1 MDSERTAFCDLLRSD
16 LIGPANGRDESL
28 FERPDKRYLMGML
41 FPQDAAVQ
49 NATLDEENEGEDAR
63 TSREG
68 EDAPESPTDLL
79 FQRLPSSV
87 GLSFAVQGSERIDL
101 AIELACGRYKKD
113 GSSWH
118 RREMRQF
125 SRLSVE
131 VGSPAQEIVFEGA
144 AKVLAILRSGAR
156 GAMVVTVSLVNVA
169 RLESPEATMDPEDII
184 YQATM
189 GVRPSGRL
197 AKWPAPERLSRDDEE
212 DELLLRYRDRAAFA
226 IGHGCA
232 ASWSIG
238 DESSDIARIEFLP
251 AKTVPPVTTEID
263 LSKFPEATAIQNLQR
278 LQSDS
283 TPVRSLSDGLRALVN
298 AYRAWRER
306 LGEVSDFDS
315 SLLSARDRILA
326 RIDSAIRRMDEG
338 IELLASNPHA
348 LECFRLTNRA
358 MLMQMAYASR
368 VSDVEQKGGLP
379 DPKGIPNP
387 DDPELAHLAWRPFQI
402 AFFLMCLPGLWD
414 EGSPDRDL
422 VDLIWFPTGG
432 GKTEAYLAAAA
443 FEMLRRRMQ
452 LDKRGGGTAV
462 ITRYTLR
469 LLTQQQFQ
477 RSAHLICA
485 LEDLRAVHKQLGS
498 EPFSLG
504 LWIGKQSTPL
514 SLKSAHQTFLSK
526 VVNPSGTSATNPFA
540 LLSCPCCG
548 TPLVPE
554 NKQELSTIGVGIAST
569 ERTFAF
575 FCPDTRCHRNAGIPI
590 QVIDE
595 ALYLS
600 PPTMLLG
607 TLDKFAM
614 LAWRDEAASF
624 FGKVNGTDRFAPP
637 SLIIQDELHLISGP
651 LGTIAGVYEAAIE
664 TVIASR
670 GGHAKVIASTA
681 TIRRASEQAQSLFA
695 KPVEVFPPPGLDA
708 SDSFFS
714 TDTKDRGRLYIGA
727 MGQGHTPT
735 YSVVMTS
742 ASLLQSVARLGLEPE
757 KADAWWTLVAYH
769 NSRRELGKSLTMAN
783 DDIPARLSALYGRDA
798 REVRLVKELSANV
811 SGPEIPQV
819 LDDLK
824 QGLASGNAVD
834 FLGCTNMLSVGVDV
848 ARLGLMLVVGQ
859 PRSTSEYIQA
869 TSRVGRDQKRLP
881 GIVLTLFM
889 PTKPRDRSHYE
900 GFTAFHEAMYR
911 HVEPTSVTPYAL
923 PARRRA
929 LHAAVV
935 ITIRHGLDALAANDR
950 AQAISQ
956 FSAEV
961 NSLIS
966 RLERRMIAADR
977 KELAGIRRDLSS
989 FLSEWRGRAATPS
1002 LRYSAGRN
1010 ANNFRSLIRA
1020 FGDAA
1025 DPDARETLQ
1034 SMRHVDR
1041 SVPAK
1046 LFGQRQQ
1053 DDSAIPQA
1061 RGYGRPGRGG
1071 NR

>member
-1 MDSERTAFCDLLRSD
+1 MDAERSAYCDLIRGD
-16 LIGPANGRDESL
+16 LIGPAKGGDEIL
-28 FERPDKRYLMGML
+28 PERPDKRYLMGML

-49 NATLDEENEGEDAR
+49 NALVEEEDEGEDSRA
-63 TSREG
+63 SREG

-87 GLSFAVQGSERIDL
+87 GLSFAVQGAGNVDL
-101 AIELACGRYKKD
+101 AIEIACGRYDKVGAVWK
-113 GSSWH
+113 
-118 RREMRQF
+118 RREMRQ
-125 SRLSVE
+125 SISLSVGI
-131 VGSPAQEIVFEGA
+131 GSSDQKVVLEEGGR
-144 AKVLAILRSGAR
+144 VLAIMRPGAR
-156 GAMVVTVSLVNVA
+156 GARVVTVSLINA
-169 RLESPEATMDPEDII
+169 CRLESPEAMIDPKDILYQVTM
-184 YQATM
+184 T
-189 GVRPSGRL
+189 VRPSDRL
-197 AKWPAPERLSRDDEE
+197 ARWPAPERLSPDDEE
-212 DELLLRYRDRAAFA
+212 DELLLRYRYRTAFA

-232 ASWSIG
+232 ANWSVG
-238 DESSDIARIEFLP
+238 VSSDMAMIEFLP
-251 AKTVPPVTTEID
+251 ATTVPPVTTEID
-263 LSKFPEATAIQNLQR
+263 LSGFPEALAVQNIQR
-278 LQSDS
+278 LQSDETS
-283 TPVRSLSDGLRALVN
+283 VQSLTGGLTALVS
-298 AYRAWRER
+298 AYRAWREG
-306 LGEVSDFDS
+306 LDGKSDFDS
-315 SLLSARDRILA
+315 SLKPAKDRILA
-326 RIDSAIRRMDEG
+326 RIDSAIRRMDAG
-338 IELLASNPHA
+338 ITLLRSDAGA
-348 LECFRLTNRA
+348 LQCFRLANRA

-368 VSDVEQKGGLP
+368 VADVEQKGRVP
-379 DPKGIPNP
+379 DPKGVPNP
-387 DDPELAHLAWRPFQI
+387 DDSDHAHRTWRPFQL
-402 AFFLMCLPGLWD
+402 AFFLMSLPGLWD
-414 EGSPDRDL
+414 EGSSDRDL

-452 LDKRGGGTAV
+452 LGERGGGTAV

-485 LEDLRAVHKQLGS
+485 LEDLRAVHRSLGE

-514 SLKSAHQTFLSK
+514 RLKDANQDFLSK
-526 VVNPSGTSATNPFA
+526 VVNPSGVSASNPFA

-548 TPLVPE
+548 SALVPRS
-554 NKQELSTIGVGIAST
+554 KQELSSEGVGIAST
-569 ERTFAF
+569 PRSFSF
-575 FCPDTRCHRNAGIPI
+575 FCPDARCHRHGGIPV

-614 LAWRDEAASF
+614 LAWRDEASSF
-624 FGKVNGTDRFAPP
+624 FGRVDGGDRFAPP

-651 LGTIAGVYEAAIE
+651 LGTIAGVYEAAID

-681 TIRRASEQAQSLFA
+681 TIRRASEQAAALFA
-695 KPVEVFPPPGLDA
+695 KSVEIFPPPGLDA

-714 TDTKDRGRLYIGA
+714 TDAEGEGRLYVGA

-742 ASLLQSVARLGLEPE
+742 ATMMQSVQGLGFEPE

-783 DDIPARLSALYGRDA
+783 DDIPARLSALYGRGA
-798 REVRLVKELSANV
+798 RRVRHIKELSANV
-811 SGPEIPQV
+811 PGPEIPQV
-819 LDDLK
+819 LDELK
-824 QGLASGNAVD
+824 QGVTTGRAVD

-869 TSRVGRDQKRLP
+869 TSRVGRDHKRLP

-911 HVEPTSVTPYAL
+911 YVEPTSVTPYAL
-923 PARRRA
+923 PARKRA

-935 ITIRHGLDALAANDR
+935 IAVRHGLSVLAANDS
-950 AQAISQ
+950 AQG
-956 FSAEV
+956 
-961 NSLIS
+961 IS
-966 RLERRMIAADR
+966 RFPTEVDHLIGLLEQRMTTADR
-977 KELAGIRRDLSS
+977 RELAGIRRDLAG
-989 FLSEWRGRAATPS
+989 FMAEWRDRATNPG

-1010 ANNFRSLIRA
+1010 VNNFRSLIRD
-1020 FGDAA
+1020 FGDSS
-1025 DPDARETLQ
+1025 DPDARETLR

-1046 LFGQRQQ
+1046 LFGQRQSV
-1053 DDSAIPQA
+1053 DAAPPQA
-1061 RGYGRPGRGG
+1061 RRHARAARGRNP
-1071 NR
+1071 

>member
-1 MDSERTAFCDLLRSD
+1 MDSERSAYCDLVRSD
-16 LIGPANGRDESL
+16 LIGPANGANEVLS
-28 FERPDKRYLMGML
+28 ERPDKRYLMGML
-41 FPQDAAVQ
+41 FPQDAAIQ
-49 NATLDEENEGEDAR
+49 NATVDEEDEGEDAR

-87 GLSFAVQGSERIDL
+87 GLSFAVQGSGHVDLVIDL
-101 AIELACGRYKKD
+101 CCGRYEKVGSAWKRREVKQTSSLSVGI
-113 GSSWH
+113 GSS
-118 RREMRQF
+118 
-125 SRLSVE
+125 
-131 VGSPAQEIVFEGA
+131 AQEVVFGGV
-144 AKVLAILRSGAR
+144 AKVLAIMRPGAR
-156 GAMVVTVSLVNVA
+156 GARVITVSLINA
-169 RLESPEATMDPEDII
+169 SRLEDSESTIDPKDIL
-184 YQATM
+184 YQARM
-189 GVRPSGRL
+189 AVRPSDRL
-197 AKWPAPERLSRDDEE
+197 ARWPAPERLSRDDEE
-212 DELLLRYRDRAAFA
+212 DELLLRYRERTAFA

-232 ASWSIG
+232 ASWRIG
-238 DESSDIARIEFLP
+238 DGESDIAMIEFLP
-251 AKTVPPVTTEID
+251 AKAVPPVTTEID
-263 LSKFPEATAIQNLQR
+263 LSESPEAAAIQNIQR
-278 LQSDS
+278 LQSDD
-283 TPVRSLSDGLRALVN
+283 TPVQSLTRGLTALVD
-298 AYRAWRER
+298 AYRAWRRR
-306 LGEVSDFDS
+306 LDVVSDFDS
-315 SLLSARDRILA
+315 SLVPARDRILA
-326 RIDSAIRRMDEG
+326 RIDSAIRRMDAG
-338 IELLASNPHA
+338 IMLLGSDPRA
-348 LECFRLTNRA
+348 LQCFRLANRA

-368 VSDVEQKGGLP
+368 VSDVEQKGRMP
-379 DPKGIPNP
+379 DPRGAPNP
-387 DDPELAHLAWRPFQI
+387 DDPEHAQRAWRPFQI

-414 EGSPDRDL
+414 ESSPDREL

-452 LDKRGGGTAV
+452 LGERGGGTAV

-485 LEDLRAVHKQLGS
+485 LEDLRSIDESLGT

-514 SLKSAHQTFLSK
+514 TLKSAHQLFLSK
-526 VVNPSGTSATNPFA
+526 VANPSGSSASNPFA

-548 TPLVPE
+548 TPLVPKS
-554 NKQELSTIGVGIAST
+554 KQELSTDGVGIDST
-569 ERTFAF
+569 ERAFSF
-575 FCPDTRCHRNAGIPI
+575 FCPDARCHRHKGIPV

-595 ALYLS
+595 ALYQS

-614 LAWRDEAASF
+614 LAWRDEAVSF
-624 FGKVNGTDRFAPP
+624 FGRVGGIDRSIPP

-651 LGTIAGVYEAAIE
+651 LGTIAGVYEAAID
-664 TVIASR
+664 TVIAKR
-670 GGHAKVIASTA
+670 GGRAKVIASTA
-681 TIRRASEQAQSLFA
+681 TIRRASEQAQALFA
-695 KPVEVFPPPGLDA
+695 KPVDVFPPPGLEA

-714 TDTKDRGRLYIGA
+714 TDTKGAGRLYIGA
-727 MGQGHTPT
+727 MGQAHTPT

-742 ASLLQSVARLGLEPE
+742 ATMLQSVPRLDFEQE

-783 DDIPARLSALYGRDA
+783 DDIPARLSALYGRHA
-798 REVRLVKELSANV
+798 RRIKHVKELSANV
-811 SGPEIPQV
+811 PGPEIPQV

-824 QGLASGNAVD
+824 QGVTTGNAVD

-911 HVEPTSVTPYAL
+911 YVEPTSVTPYAL

-935 ITIRHGLDALAANDR
+935 IVIRHGLDVLAANDR

-956 FSAEV
+956 FTAEV
-961 NSLIS
+961 DPVIDM
-966 RLERRMIAADR
+966 LEQRMTAADR
-977 KELAGIRRDLSS
+977 REIAGIRRDLSV
-989 FLSEWRGRAATPS
+989 FVDEWRGRAATPG
-1002 LRYSAGRN
+1002 LRYSAGWN

-1020 FGDAA
+1020 FGDSA
-1025 DPDARETLQ
+1025 DLDARETLQ

-1046 LFGQRQQ
+1046 IFGQRQQ
-1053 DDSAIPQA
+1053 DDSAMPQE
-1061 RGYGRPGRGG
+1061 RRNGRPRRGA
-1071 NR
+1071 RR